1 MLCSNTTKIATIMT
15 KKNQIKLEL
24 DKKKNTFIL
33 SAFVQKIHI
42 SQKKKVLDDTRHVI
56 KMNGTD

>member
-1 MLCSNTTKIATIMT
+1 MLSSNTTKIATIMT

-33 SAFVQKIHI
+33 SAFV
-42 SQKKKVLDDTRHVI
+42 
-56 KMNGTD
+56 